1 MNRALHERLAAA
13 FKTSRPK
20 LWGVCYRMTGNIS
33 DADEL
38 VQDTF
43 ARALEREPADLERSL
58 EPWLMR
64 VAINLATDRLRRR
77 KAQPYSGQWLP
88 DPVLLNE
95 GADAEQRLIQKQALS
110 MECMVALEALTPT
123 CRAVFLLRELYDYST
138 AECAQALAITPSN
151 VKTSLHRA
159 RQLLDSPQ
167 LQWRA
172 RHALPSHAHD
182 GALWRLFLAIQ
193 SQDLALLESLLSQDI
208 HLISDGAGEVAATL
222 NVIHSP
228 SHVARFLSVSQRR
241 GAALEALRF
250 VRTHHG
256 SGLYTRIGSGLAARA
271 PREHLWWVVPNAAGQ
286 VCAIY
291 VIVAPSKLKRLL
303 SGL

>member
-1 MNRALHERLAAA
+1 MNRALLQHLDEA
-13 FKTSRPK
+13 FRAHRPK
-20 LWGVCYRMTGNIS
+20 LWGVCYRMTGNVS

-43 ARALEREPADLERSL
+43 ARALERSPVDLNRSL

-77 KAQPYSGQWLP
+77 KAQPYTGQWLP
-88 DPVLLNE
+88 EPVVLNE
-95 GADAEQRLIQKQALS
+95 VDVEQQLIQKQALS
-110 MECMVALEALTPT
+110 MGCMVALEALTPT
-123 CRAVFLLRELYDYST
+123 CRAVFLLRELYDYDT
-138 AECAQALAITPSN
+138 QECAQALSITASN

-159 RQLLDSPQ
+159 RQLLNSPQ

-172 RHALPSHAHD
+172 RHTMPAYAHD

-193 SQDLALLESLLSQDI
+193 AQDLALLESLLSQDI

-222 NVIHSP
+222 NIIRTP
-228 SHVARFLSVSQRR
+228 RHVARFLSVSQRR
-241 GAALEALRF
+241 GAALEDIRF
-250 VRTHHG
+250 VRTGHG
-256 SGLYTRIGSGLAARA
+256 SGLYTRVKGLAERA
-271 PREHLWWVVPNAAGQ
+271 PTEHLWWVVPAPDGQ
-286 VCAIY
+286 IGAIY
-291 VIVAPSKLKRLL
+291 VIVAPSKLAKILSA